1 MSNERASHIPQL
13 DGLRGVAIGLVLAGH
28 FLQFSLGKYAA
39 LGNSF
44 GQLGVLLFFVLSGFL
59 ITTLIVSEK
68 QKNGRINLVRF
79 YWRRALRLVPAF
91 MLFMFVV
98 ILLTITHRIP
108 AIRAYEFA
116 ACFLYIRNIFGRS
129 EIVAHLWSLSLEEQF
144 YILWPPFVSFWNS
157 SRLLIASVVL
167 TAAFCLWRAFAIA
180 ANLFDY
186 NAGIYYFRP
195 WFRFDSI
202 LIGCCL
208 ALLLRNKPQ
217 PGVIQRALKRVPVV
231 MIWALLIGWSLVGEG
246 SYRPVYLSLQTLGV
260 TWLLFRA
267 VTDHKFLLL
276 TAPPLKFLGKI
287 SYSLYLWQQPFLVA
301 GFANWGIIE
310 RPPINLIICFLV
322 AIVSYFLIEK
332 PFLQLKDKLNLKSK
346 EQFVMAG
353 AN

>member
-1 MSNERASHIPQL
+1 VEI
-13 DGLRGVAIGLVLAGH
+13 
-28 FLQFSLGKYAA
+28 
-39 LGNSF
+39 GNSL

-68 QKNGRINLVRF
+68 QENRRIDLARF

-91 MLFMFVV
+91 MLFMLVV
-98 ILLTITHRIP
+98 VVLAVTHKIP

-157 SRLLIASVVL
+157 GRLLIASIML
-167 TAAFCLWRAFAIA
+167 TAAFCLWRAIAIA

-186 NAGIYYFRP
+186 NSGIYYQRP

-202 LIGCCL
+202 LMGCCL

-217 PGVIQRALKRVPVV
+217 PGVIQKALKRVPVV
-231 MIWALLIGWSLVGEG
+231 VIWALLIGWSLVGEG

-267 VTDHKFLLL
+267 VTGEKFLLL

-301 GFANWGIIE
+301 GFANWGAIE
-310 RPPINLIICFLV
+310 KPPINIIVCFLA
-322 AIVSYFLIEK
+322 AIASYFCIEK
-332 PFLQLKDKLNLKSK
+332 PFLRLKNKWNLKSK
-346 EQFVMAG
+346 GKFVMAG
-353 AN
+353 VH